1 MNNETRQQ
9 MIQRLIDAND
19 AKDAEVAA
27 EAQRYE
33 DKQMDEPAPRC
44 IRFKYMIE
52 DLVYFRIGD
61 PLIFGMVT
69 NVSLQ
74 STGVVYQVVWAD
86 TRAESSHYEFELMP
100 VPNDDAETEG

>member
-9 MIQRLIDAND
+9 LIQRLIDAND
-19 AKDAEVAA
+19 ARDAEVAA

-52 DLVYFRIGD
+52 DLVYFKIGD
-61 PLIFGMVT
+61 PLIFGIITDVY
-69 NVSLQ
+69 LHPL
-74 STGVVYQVVWAD
+74 GVVYQVAWAD
-86 TRAESSHYEFELMP
+86 TRTASSHYEFELMP
-100 VPNDDAETEG
+100 VPNDDVETEG